1 MGATGI
7 GRHQLAHY
15 GIIEQWREYQR
26 FRSDFIAV
34 LDPELYNPEWL
45 DMMLWSGQFRL
56 FTSEK
61 SAILTSIKVYP
72 TGIKELHGEIATGNL
87 GEIVRQLIPQ
97 AEAFARTQGCKIAV
111 IQSREGWA
119 KAMKR
124 FGYNI
129 HQTSIRK
136 AL

>member
-1 MGATGI
+1 MAP
-7 GRHQLAHY
+7 Y

-26 FRSDFIAV
+26 FRSQFKEV
-34 LDPELYNPEWL
+34 LDPATHTIEWL

-72 TGIKELHGEIATGNL
+72 TGIKELHGEIAIGNL

-124 FGYNI
+124 FGYNL